1 MTREKTAGAG
11 RWEPA
16 AGRAAGHVQAQ
27 GTERTEIPRH
37 ISKMWKD
44 LVRDSRR
51 QMALHTDEYG
61 ITVLTI

>member
-16 AGRAAGHVQAQ
+16 AGRVARHVQAQ
-27 GTERTEIPRH
+27 GTEPTKIPRH

-44 LVRDSRR
+44 LG
-51 QMALHTDEYG
+51 MADARWPCT
-61 ITVLTI
+61 LTNTE